1 MTSISTFSLTT
12 ASPRSYEESRRRR
25 QRSEGD
31 LYEALG
37 GEENAFF
44 NLFGNGVQ
52 SLGMD
57 RVSVLIQPEGGESL
71 EGSPKVQANLYEGV
85 SSGWG
90 YPCVV
95 AIAGAFCLKSETILV
110 SDPREGRW

>member
-1 MTSISTFSLTT
+1 
-12 ASPRSYEESRRRR
+12 
-25 QRSEGD
+25 
-31 LYEALG
+31 
-37 GEENAFF
+37 
-44 NLFGNGVQ
+44 
-52 SLGMD
+52 MD
-57 RVSVLIQPEGGESL
+57 RVSILTQPEEGKSL
-71 EGSPKVQANLYEGV
+71 GGSPKVQANLYEGV